1 MKKVVYIINGPNLN
15 LLGKREVS
23 IYGNATIH
31 DIKRECKKLSLSLN
45 FELIF
50 LQSNSE
56 AKIIE
61 WIHDAINIEADIII
75 NAAAYTHT
83 SIAILDALKIS
94 KGKVIEVHLSDIKK
108 REDFRKFSYIS
119 LRADKVIM
127 GEGLKGYLS
136 AIKYLF

>member
-1 MKKVVYIINGPNLN
+1 MKKIIYIINGPNLN

-23 IYGNATIH
+23 IYGNTTIH
-31 DIKRECKKLSLSLN
+31 DIERECKQLSLSLN

-56 AKIIE
+56 AQIIE
-61 WIHDAINIEADIII
+61 WVHQAINKESDIII

-83 SIAILDALKIS
+83 SIAILDALKVF
-94 KGKVIEVHLSDIKK
+94 KGRVVEVHLSDIKN

-119 LRADKVIM
+119 LRADKVFM